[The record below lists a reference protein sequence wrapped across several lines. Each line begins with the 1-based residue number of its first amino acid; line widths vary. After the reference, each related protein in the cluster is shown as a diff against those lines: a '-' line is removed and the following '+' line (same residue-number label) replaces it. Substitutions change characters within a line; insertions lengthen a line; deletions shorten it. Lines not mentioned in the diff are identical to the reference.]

1 MGKKSVAVL
10 DVRSAEISLVIGE
23 KGVNGTFIF
32 KAESNSAY
40 DGYADGKFFQE
51 EKLKDIVFRLVSDAE
66 RICGERIKKLYVGVP
81 GAFLKVVPKQQTIS
95 FPKRRKITAREV
107 DLLCESGKETVKD
120 YSYIRASSMIYITAD
135 NRRVVDPAGLV
146 SSKLSGLLSYFY
158 CSDYFISVMENCVK
172 DMGIQLAYLPAEY
185 AMANY
190 LIPSETRDEYALFLD
205 TGFLSATACVLLGGG
220 VLAQKSFW
228 TGRGHIIVRLMQKF
242 NMSYGAAEQLL
253 KRTNLYSKKHAGMF
267 ELEFQDET
275 YTIDTDELIDA
286 VEEGLDELCEA
297 ITSFFETS
305 AGQELDYK
313 PLYVSG
319 EGITEIRGALEHV
332 GKRLNRVVEPL
343 APSLPYYNKPTVS
356 SRIALIDM
364 ASDDQK
370 KNGFLYRLF
379 GGNGG

>member
-1 MGKKSVAVL
+1 MAVL
-10 DVRSAEISLVIGE
+10 DVRSAEISLIVGE

-32 KAESNSAY
+32 KAEGSASY
-40 DGYADGKFFQE
+40 DGYADGSFFQE
-51 EKLKDIVFRLVSDAE
+51 DNLKENVFHLISDAE
-66 RICGERIKKLYVGVP
+66 RVCGQRLKKLFVGVP
-81 GAFLKVVPKQQTIS
+81 GAFVKVVPKQQTIS
-95 FPKRRKITAREV
+95 FPKRRKITAKEI
-107 DLLCESGKETVKD
+107 DLLYESGKESIEG
-120 YSYIRASSMIYITAD
+120 YRYIRASSMIYITAD
-135 NRRVVDPAGLV
+135 NRRVVDPAGLY
-146 SSKLSGLLSYFY
+146 SAKLSGLLTYFY
-158 CSDYFISVMENCVK
+158 CSDYFVSVMEKCVEG
-172 DMGIQLAYLPAEY
+172 MGIQLEYLPSEY

-242 NMSYGAAEQLL
+242 NTSYGAAEALL
-253 KRTNLYSKKHAGMF
+253 KRTNLYAKKHAGAF
-267 ELEFQDET
+267 ELEYQDET
-275 YTIDTDELIDA
+275 YTIDTDELVDA

-297 ITSFFETS
+297 ITAFFESS

-343 APSLPYYNKPTVS
+343 APSLPYYNKPSVS
-356 SRIALIDM
+356 SRIALMDM
-364 ASDDQK
+364 ACDDQK

-379 GGNGG
+379 GGDGG